1 MPDEREMTLD
11 EWCDRL
17 PNHHLVNRQL
27 AELKELES
35 RQQQWIPV
43 EEIIRCL
50 DNAYEHIQ
58 ATSYNDALSSIREAQ
73 EYITPPKGEDD
84 DQKTV
89 I

>member
-35 RQQQWIPV
+35 RQQQWIP
-43 EEIIRCL
+43 I
-50 DNAYEHIQ
+50 
-58 ATSYNDALSSIREAQ
+58 DALIPKLHEMLKDEVVVAGCVSFDTIREAIRQ
-73 EYITPPKGEDD
+73 IKESPEENSDEK
-84 DQKTV
+84 QR
-89 I
+89 